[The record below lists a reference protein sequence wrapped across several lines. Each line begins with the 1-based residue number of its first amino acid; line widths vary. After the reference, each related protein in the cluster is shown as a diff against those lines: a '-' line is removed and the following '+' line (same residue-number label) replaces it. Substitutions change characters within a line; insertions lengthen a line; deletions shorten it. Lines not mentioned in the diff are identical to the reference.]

1 MTDEQF
7 ISGFLAVFETQPEV
21 FEQVRAVETQPEVF
35 EQVRAVDDLANLSNT
50 ISQMADKSNK
60 EVADTLGD
68 WCANYPKI
76 TDEINKFDN
85 GKLKTDNKK
94 LKPEATKKEGQEP
107 KLANRYPELPENL
120 KKRIPNS

>member
-60 EVADTLGD
+60 EVADAIGA
-68 WCANYPKI
+68 WCENYPKI
-76 TDEINKFDN
+76 TDEINKSSD
-85 GKLKTDNKK
+85 KK
-94 LKPEATKKEGQEP
+94 LIPQPTKKEGQEP
-107 KLANRYPELPENL
+107 KLSNRYPKLPENL
-120 KKRIPNS
+120 KKRLPNA